1 MNALYLPL
9 DAMPQ
14 ILVASQFPLADS
26 DFSTIHQGRSH
37 ALHLHGYEG
46 EMILAG
52 RRIRLAAGDVTLSPA
67 GIPSSYHLETPGHH
81 WCIHFEAA
89 EHVGEL
95 APITLHQP
103 GCGAL
108 RERFAHVSALFS
120 TASDPIAS
128 AAARLAVQELLLNL
142 ARLNAPLPTDDAAAR
157 AAAFIDR
164 HFDRPI
170 GVREIASAA
179 ERSPAY
185 LARIFR
191 KRFGITVPHRLLQRR
206 AQHAQFL
213 LESTDL
219 PIWRIAERCG
229 IPDPQHFNKTMRK
242 ILGAS
247 PSSIR
252 ARTVAAR
259 RTGPVI
265 DPDR

>member
-1 MNALYLPL
+1 MKALYLPL
-9 DAMPQ
+9 DVLPQ
-14 ILVASQFPLADS
+14 IVVAGRFPLADT
-26 DFSTIHQGRSH
+26 DFSTIHQGRTH

-52 RRIRLAAGDVTLSPA
+52 RRVRLAAGDVTLSPA
-67 GIPSSYHLETPGHH
+67 GMPSSFHLETPGHH

-89 EHVGEL
+89 EQAREV
-95 APITLHQP
+95 APVALHQP
-103 GCGAL
+103 ACEGL

-120 TASDPIAS
+120 TASDPIAW
-128 AAARLAVQELLLNL
+128 AAARLAVQELLLSL

-157 AAAFIDR
+157 AAAYIDQ

-170 GVREIASAA
+170 GMGEIAAAA
-179 ERSPAY
+179 ERSPVY

-191 KRFGITVPHRLLQRR
+191 RRFGITVPHRLLQRR

-219 PIWRIAERCG
+219 PIWRVAERCG
-229 IPDPQHFNKTMRK
+229 IPDPQHFNKTIRK

-252 ARTVAAR
+252 ARTAVAR
-259 RTGPVI
+259 RAGPVV